1 MSRRETSLAEANS
14 AAVAQ
19 RQRLR
24 QRIDATTA
32 RLKPSRLT
40 FDAEQKAEQL
50 ISDGAH
56 KAVDQVKAHPVAT
69 GFGIAALIAWTFRE
83 PLMQHAPPKLRAA
96 YDRLTGHPAF
106 SESNISS
113 DANEAADGTAADDFP
128 PPPPPPGEPQD

>member
-1 MSRRETSLAEANS
+1 MSRREISLAEANG

-19 RQRLR
+19 RERLR
-24 QRIDATTA
+24 QRLDATRI
-32 RLKPSRLT
+32 RLLPSRLK
-40 FDAEQKAEQL
+40 FDAEQKVEQV

-56 KAVDQVKAHPVAT
+56 KAVGQVKAHPLAT

-106 SESNISS
+106 S
-113 DANEAADGTAADDFP
+113 DDPLTDDQPDPDDTPPTPVPDGQND
-128 PPPPPPGEPQD
+128 

>member
-24 QRIDATTA
+24 QRLDATRT
-32 RLKPSRLT
+32 RLLPSRLK
-40 FDAEQKAEQL
+40 FDAEQKVEQV

-69 GFGIAALIAWTFRE
+69 GFGIAAIIAWTFRE
-83 PLMQHAPPKLRAA
+83 PLLQHGPTKLRTA
-96 YDRLTGHPAF
+96 YDWLTSHLPF
-106 SESNISS
+106 S
-113 DANEAADGTAADDFP
+113 DEAVTDDEPDLDEDLP
-128 PPPPPPGEPQD
+128 PPDESD